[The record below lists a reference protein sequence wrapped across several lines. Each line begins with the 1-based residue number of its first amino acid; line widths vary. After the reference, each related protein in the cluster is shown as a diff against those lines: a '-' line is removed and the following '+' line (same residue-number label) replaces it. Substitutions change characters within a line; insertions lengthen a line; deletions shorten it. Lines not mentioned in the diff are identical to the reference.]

1 MGGSGRL
8 LGVDWG
14 EKRIGLSLS
23 DPSQTL
29 AQPLATITRRT
40 GRRFPLRK
48 FREILQ
54 AHQPVGFVVGLPL
67 ESDGTEGEPARL
79 AREMGDLIGRSTGL
93 PVSYA
98 DERMTSSRAL
108 RAVAEMGGKM
118 RGREGEVDQ
127 LAATILLQ
135 GFLDSR
141 RP

>member
-1 MGGSGRL
+1 MTGRL

-29 AQPLATITRRT
+29 AQPLTTIARRL
-40 GRRFPLRK
+40 GRRFPLKK
-48 FREILQ
+48 FREIVE
-54 AHQPVGFVVGLPL
+54 AHQPVGLVVGLPL
-67 ESDGTEGEPARL
+67 DPEGGEGEPARQ
-79 AREMGDLIGRSTGL
+79 ARELGDLIGRSTGL

-98 DERMTSSRAL
+98 DERMTSRRAL
-108 RAVAEMGGKM
+108 RAVSEMGGKT

-135 GFLDSR
+135 AFLDAR
-141 RP
+141 RR